1 MVKMKIGILSL
12 QGDFAEHYRILEEL
26 AANPG
31 YVKTPEE
38 LEIVDGLIIP
48 GGESTTLHRLLTRYH
63 VFEAIKDFSKSGKPI
78 FGTCAGLILLAKEVL
93 SLNRGFSL
101 ELLDIVVARN
111 AYGRQRES
119 FESAV
124 HVNIAGV
131 RREIP
136 GVFIRAP
143 KIVTTGREVEVLGV
157 HQEEPVLVKEGN
169 IMGATFH
176 PELTDDTT
184 IHKFFLNLV
193 KGA

>member
-12 QGDFAEHYRILEEL
+12 QGDFFKHYKHLEDL
-26 AANPG
+26 GANPR

-38 LEIVDGLIIP
+38 LNLIDGLIIP
-48 GGESTTLHRLLTRYH
+48 GGESTTLHRLLSRYQIYD
-63 VFEAIKDFSKSGKPI
+63 VIIDFAKAGKPV
-78 FGTCAGLILLAKEVL
+78 FGTCAGLILLAKEVI
-93 SLNRGFSL
+93 SEEKGFSL

-119 FESAV
+119 FETPV
-124 HVNIAGV
+124 KINLGGIEK
-131 RREIP
+131 EIP

-143 KIVTTGREVEVLGV
+143 KIVKVGKEVETLGFYDR
-157 HQEEPVLVKEGN
+157 EPVLVKEGN

-184 IHKFFLNLV
+184 IHKFFLHLI
-193 KGA
+193 KKT